1 MRRLLLVGGG
11 HTHLGV
17 LKMLATQPIAGW
29 AVTLVSESSR
39 QIYSGMLPGWI
50 AGRYSIDECS
60 IPLSDLAARA
70 HATFHAA
77 KITRLSLEDGKVTT
91 ADGRSFGFD
100 LLSID
105 SGSEPAIGGIAGAAA
120 HALSIRPIEAFVAA
134 WPAVVERWKHRDTV
148 IELAI
153 VGSGAAA
160 VELAFSVQHRAA
172 VEGLAQVHVTL
183 IGRESRPLEGFAPAA
198 VERVV
203 RLLRRRGIAWR
214 GGSEVTRIASGRLS
228 TAHGVSLP
236 SDTCLLA
243 TGAAAPRWPGAAGLD
258 SDDQGF
264 IRVDRTLRS
273 VSDSRV
279 FAAGDV
285 AALKDA
291 RPKSGV
297 FAVRAAPVLGHN
309 LAAACGQGSASEW
322 TPQRYA
328 LYLLSTGDGRAIA
341 AWRAWSA
348 TGRWVWTCKDRI
360 DRGFVRRF
368 RGSSR

>member
-11 HTHLGV
+11 HAHLGV
-17 LKMLATQPIAGW
+17 LKVLATHPIAGC
-29 AVTLVSESSR
+29 AVTLVSASSR

-50 AGRYSIDECS
+50 AGHYSIDECS
-60 IPLSDLAARA
+60 ISLTDLAARA

-77 KITRLSLEDGKVTT
+77 TITRLSLEDREVTT

-105 SGSEPAIGGIAGAAA
+105 SGSEPAIGGIAGAPA

-160 VELAFSVQHRAA
+160 VELAFAVHHRAA
-172 VEGLAQVHVTL
+172 VEGLSHVHVTL
-183 IGRESRPLEGFAPAA
+183 VGRETRPLEGFAPAA

-203 RLLRRRGIAWR
+203 RSLRRRGIAWR
-214 GGSEVTRIASGRLS
+214 GGSEVTGIASGRLS
-228 TAHGVSLP
+228 MAGGVSLP
-236 SDTCLLA
+236 FDTCLLA
-243 TGAAAPRWPGAAGLD
+243 TGAAAPPWPGDAGLET
-258 SDDQGF
+258 DDKGF
-264 IRVDRTLRS
+264 IRVDCTLRS

-279 FAAGDV
+279 FAAGDI
-285 AALKDA
+285 AALEDA

-341 AWRAWSA
+341 AWRSWSA
-348 TGRWVWTCKDRI
+348 AGRWVWRWKDWI
-360 DRGFVRRF
+360 DRGFVRSF
-368 RGSSR
+368 RASSR

>member
-11 HTHLGV
+11 HAHLGV
-17 LKMLATQPIAGW
+17 LKMLATQPIAGCS
-29 AVTLVSESSR
+29 VTLVSASSR

-60 IPLSDLAARA
+60 ISLTDLAARA
-70 HATFHAA
+70 RATFHAA
-77 KITRLSLEDGKVTT
+77 TITRLSLEDGEVTS

-105 SGSEPAIGGIAGAAA
+105 CGSEPAIGGIAGAAA
-120 HALSIRPIEAFVAA
+120 HALSIRPIEAFVTS
-134 WPAVVERWKHRDTV
+134 WPAVVERWKRRDSIV
-148 IELAI
+148 ELAV

-160 VELAFSVQHRAA
+160 VELAFAVHHRAA
-172 VEGLAQVHVTL
+172 VEGLSHVHVTL
-183 IGRESRPLEGFAPAA
+183 IGRESRPLEGLARAA

-203 RLLRRRGIAWR
+203 RSLRRRGVAWR
-214 GGSEVTRIASGRLS
+214 GSSEVTSIASGRLS
-228 TAHGVSLP
+228 MAHGVSLP
-236 SDTCLLA
+236 FDTCLLA
-243 TGAAAPRWPGAAGLD
+243 TGAAAPRWPGAAGLET
-258 SDDQGF
+258 DDQGF

-322 TPQRYA
+322 APQRYA

-341 AWRAWSA
+341 AWRSWSA
-348 TGRWVWTCKDRI
+348 AGRWVWQWKDWI

-368 RGSSR
+368 RAPSR